1 VPFFKNLN
9 IKNILQ
15 RSTKTLQS
23 FSSYIT
29 IGAVV
34 KQVLYIRTLNMSVK
48 YVLCLPLANANLANV
63 LIFYGVLTLGS
74 SVRICTLIFTVY
86 QVKLFVHS
94 TQVRNQ
100 IPLKLHTS
108 LWSRKHKQ
116 SLIYERILCVCLS
129 FNTLL
134 FYKCCQILI

>member
-1 VPFFKNLN
+1 MPFFKNPN

-34 KQVLYIRTLNMSVK
+34 KQVLYIRTLNMAVK

-63 LIFYGVLTLGS
+63 LIF
-74 SVRICTLIFTVY
+74 
-86 QVKLFVHS
+86 
-94 TQVRNQ
+94 
-100 IPLKLHTS
+100 
-108 LWSRKHKQ
+108 LWSFDTWVECTDLYINLYCIPSKAF
-116 SLIYERILCVCLS
+116 C
-129 FNTLL
+129 T
-134 FYKCCQILI
+134 FYSS